1 VKLRDITKYRV
12 IERYLPHRSRQAQR
26 IDSSSLTP
34 TSTNSKNELDYYHFD
49 VTKPP
54 EISDYI
60 ENRFLPIFRQYK
72 NNARIN
78 TRRLRIW
85 RVSIIVLTMFMII
98 FNIIAISGNN
108 SNSPSNKSSSIIA
121 MGIVSSIAAAL
132 VLGFTAFLQLTK
144 SQENWLL
151 YSTISEK
158 LEREYNLFKFKGG
171 PYSISANNEKEGESA
186 DVNKINKLF
195 VEVVENIIST
205 RGSDPRPTYSP
216 TITTDTPTN
225 HRKPT
230 SPATTTAQV

>member
-1 VKLRDITKYRV
+1 VKLKDITKYRV
-12 IERYLPHRSRQAQR
+12 IERYLPHRSKQIQQV
-26 IDSSSLTP
+26 DSSLSP
-34 TSTNSKNELDYYHFD
+34 TNSKNELDYYHFD

-85 RVSIIVLTMFMII
+85 RVSIIVLTMFVII
-98 FNIIAISGNN
+98 FNVIAIASN
-108 SNSPSNKSSSIIA
+108 SNNQSNKSSSIIA

-132 VLGFTAFLQLTK
+132 ILGFTAFLQLTK

-171 PYSISANNEKEGESA
+171 PYSLSANKEKEEESG
-186 DVNKINKLF
+186 DVDKINKLF
-195 VEVVENIIST
+195 VEIVENIILT
-205 RGSDPRPTYSP
+205 QGSDPRPTYSS
-216 TITTDTPTN
+216 TITTDTTTN
-225 HRKPT
+225 HHHEPT
-230 SPATTTAQV
+230 SSSSNTIVE

>member
-1 VKLRDITKYRV
+1 VKLKDITKYRV
-12 IERYLPHRSRQAQR
+12 IERYLPHRSKQIQQV
-26 IDSSSLTP
+26 DSSLSP
-34 TSTNSKNELDYYHFD
+34 TNSKNELDYYHFD
-49 VTKPP
+49 ATKPP

-85 RVSIIVLTMFMII
+85 RVSIIVLTMFVII
-98 FNIIAISGNN
+98 FNVIAIASN
-108 SNSPSNKSSSIIA
+108 SNNQSNKSSSIIA

-132 VLGFTAFLQLTK
+132 ILGFTAFLQLTK

-171 PYSISANNEKEGESA
+171 PYFLSANKEKEEESG
-186 DVNKINKLF
+186 DVDKINKLF
-195 VEVVENIIST
+195 VEIVENIILT
-205 RGSDPRPTYSP
+205 QGSDPRPTYSS
-216 TITTDTPTN
+216 TITTDTTTN
-225 HRKPT
+225 HHHEPT
-230 SPATTTAQV
+230 SSSSNTIVE

>member
-1 VKLRDITKYRV
+1 MKLRDIPKYRV
-12 IERYLPHRSRQAQR
+12 IKRYFQRSKQSRQVN
-26 IDSSSLTP
+26 SSLAP
-34 TSTNSKNELDYYHFD
+34 VNSKNELDYYYHFD

-54 EISDYI
+54 KISDYI

-85 RVSIIVLTMFMII
+85 RVSIIVLTVFMII
-98 FNIIAISGNN
+98 FNVIVISSN
-108 SNSPSNKSSSIIA
+108 SNSPGIKSSSIIA

-132 VLGFTAFLQLTK
+132 ILGFTAFLQLTK
-144 SQENWLL
+144 SQENWFL

-171 PYSISANNEKEGESA
+171 PYSLSTNDEKEGESG

-195 VEVVENIIST
+195 VEIVENIILT
-205 RGSDPRPTYSP
+205 QGSEPRPRYSSS
-216 TITTDTPTN
+216 TTTAAPTN
-225 HRKPT
+225 HHDSMP
-230 SPATTTAQV
+230 SSTTTSQE

>member
-1 VKLRDITKYRV
+1 LKDT
-12 IERYLPHRSRQAQR
+12 YLIGLNR
-26 IDSSSLTP
+26 IQQVDSSLSP
-34 TSTNSKNELDYYHFD
+34 TNSKNELDYYHFD
-49 VTKPP
+49 ATKPP

-85 RVSIIVLTMFMII
+85 RVSIIVLTMFVII
-98 FNIIAISGNN
+98 FNVIAIASN
-108 SNSPSNKSSSIIA
+108 SNNQSNKSSSIIA

-132 VLGFTAFLQLTK
+132 ILGFTAFLQLTK

-171 PYSISANNEKEGESA
+171 PYF
-186 DVNKINKLF
+186 F
-195 VEVVENIIST
+195 VSKQ
-205 RGSDPRPTYSP
+205 
-216 TITTDTPTN
+216 
-225 HRKPT
+225 RKRRRIG
-230 SPATTTAQV
+230 